1 MRRSAL
7 VGLVVVLA
15 TASLAGVVAGQSGGP
30 TSGYGGNPN
39 LDVYAPSPTVSPG
52 EAGPFTIQVANDG
65 AVTEGVPP
73 AREAV
78 TTARNVRV
86 DVDAGGTPLSVASGT
101 RSIGS
106 VTENQPRSLRIDLE
120 VPRDVEPGTYSLEVD
135 LTYSFT
141 DRVYRSLLITSEETR
156 TVTRTVDVVVEDGPL
171 FAVRTVG
178 TDAQVG
184 GSGTA
189 TVAVENVGT
198 EPAGDVTVALSSRSQ
213 QVTFDAAPEAV
224 AAVGPLAPG
233 ETATVEYGL
242 DVRPDATG
250 RSYPIEA
257 TVEFEDA
264 DGLAGVDEQPS
275 LRVTPLPEPTVI
287 VMNVDA
293 SVNVEEEGSLEA
305 TVVNEGPAALDN
317 AVVSLEP
324 PSANVEV
331 IEPEVAVGDLA
342 VGESTAVSFDVEVA
356 SAARAGPRQFTLAT
370 AYEQDGEMRTADR
383 ARFRAEVGPE
393 RDAFAVDTG
402 NVTVPAGETSRITV
416 RVTNQL
422 DEPVTDVSTKL
433 FASSPLSAADDEA
446 YVASLSPGET
456 VEIPFRVSAD
466 GAALTKDYPVSV
478 DVQYVDADGETRLSD
493 SYRRPVTVVEPT
505 GGLFGFLP
513 PVRLLA
519 VGGLVAAALALVPL
533 RRS

>member
-1 MRRSAL
+1 M
-7 VGLVVVLA
+7 
-15 TASLAGVVAGQSGGP
+15 
-30 TSGYGGNPN
+30 
-39 LDVYAPSPTVSPG
+39 
-52 EAGPFTIQVANDG
+52 
-65 AVTEGVPP
+65 
-73 AREAV
+73 
-78 TTARNVRV
+78 
-86 DVDAGGTPLSVASGT
+86 
-101 RSIGS
+101 
-106 VTENQPRSLRIDLE
+106 
-120 VPRDVEPGTYSLEVD
+120 
-135 LTYSFT
+135 
-141 DRVYRSLLITSEETR
+141 
-156 TVTRTVDVVVEDGPL
+156 
-171 FAVRTVG
+171 
-178 TDAQVG
+178 
-184 GSGTA
+184 
-189 TVAVENVGT
+189 
-198 EPAGDVTVALSSRSQ
+198 
-213 QVTFDAAPEAV
+213 
-224 AAVGPLAPG
+224 
-233 ETATVEYGL
+233 
-242 DVRPDATG
+242 
-250 RSYPIEA
+250 
-257 TVEFEDA
+257 
-264 DGLAGVDEQPS
+264 
-275 LRVTPLPEPTVI
+275 
-287 VMNVDA
+287 
-293 SVNVEEEGSLEA
+293 
-305 TVVNEGPAALDN
+305 
-317 AVVSLEP
+317 
-324 PSANVEV
+324 
-331 IEPEVAVGDLA
+331 AVGDLA

-466 GAALTKDYPVSV
+466 GAALTKDYPISI